1 MNFNTN
7 FLMKRY
13 NKSYHANQI
22 EILLTGLFYDN
33 STLNYGFMKVI
44 IYPYITYLNE
54 ESHSKRYKYAFPA

>member
-33 STLNYGFMKVI
+33 SSIVLRTKVKLRFHEGYNLS
-44 IYPYITYLNE
+44 IYHI
-54 ESHSKRYKYAFPA
+54 SKRGET